1 MSLPPNF
8 GQAFDLSSLT
18 KPKVDPTTPLPGI
31 EVSVE
36 NLSSDILPL
45 SLVRPVIVLMWSPR
59 SAESVEMIKVL
70 GKLQIDF
77 KEAFALARVD
87 IEAHPQVAQAF
98 QTKAVPYAV
107 AIIAEQMVPLFEQ
120 SYPEAQVRMVIDKV
134 LTLASEQGIGQ
145 APVEQ
150 MEAEEIEAMEALEAG
165 NYVAAEA
172 AYKKWLSRKP
182 SENLAK
188 LGLAQTQLL
197 MRTEGSDLDTVISE
211 STKNPGD
218 IALQLKAAD
227 VEMVNGGVEAAFT
240 RLLHAVRATSGDDRT
255 KVKNHLLNLF
265 ALVDPSDPRLV
276 AARKE
281 LASAL
286 FSEKH

>member
-18 KPKVDPTTPLPGI
+18 KPKVDPSIPMPGI

-59 SAESVEMIKVL
+59 SAESVEMVKVL
-70 GKLQIDF
+70 GKLEVDY
-77 KEAFALARVD
+77 KVAFSLARVD

-98 QTKAVPYAV
+98 QTKSIPYAV

-165 NYVAAEA
+165 DYVAAEA
-172 AYKKWLSRKP
+172 AYKKWVSRKP
-182 SENLAK
+182 AENLAK

-197 MRTEGSDLDTVISE
+197 IRTEGLDLDTVISE
-211 STKNPGD
+211 STKNPND
-218 IALQLKAAD
+218 ITLQLKAAD
-227 VEMVNGGVEAAFT
+227 VEIVNGGVEAAFT
-240 RLLHAVRATSGDDRT
+240 RLVHAVRATSGDERA
-255 KVKNHLLNLF
+255 KVKDHLLNLF

-286 FSEKH
+286 F

>member
-18 KPKVDPTTPLPGI
+18 KPKVDPTIPIPGI

-59 SAESVEMIKVL
+59 SAESVEMVKIL
-70 GKLQIDF
+70 GKLESDY
-77 KEAFALARVD
+77 KAAFSLARVD

-98 QTKAVPYAV
+98 QTKSIPYAV
-107 AIIAEQMVPLFEQ
+107 AIISEQMVPLFEQ

-182 SENLAK
+182 AENLAK

-197 MRTEGSDLDTVISE
+197 MRTEGLDLNQVIDE
-211 STKNPGD
+211 STKNPTD

-240 RLLHAVRATSGDDRT
+240 RLLHAVRATAGDDRN
-255 KVKNHLLNLF
+255 KVKDHLLNLF

-286 FSEKH
+286 F

>member
-18 KPKVDPTTPLPGI
+18 KPKVDPSVPLPGI

-36 NLSSDILPL
+36 NLSSDILPM

-59 SAESVEMIKVL
+59 SAESVEMVKLL
-70 GKLQIDF
+70 GKLEIDY

-98 QTKAVPYAV
+98 QTKSIPYAV

-120 SYPEAQVRMVIDKV
+120 PYPEAQVKMVLDKV
-134 LTLASEQGIGQ
+134 LTLASEQGVGQ

-150 MEAEEIEAMEALEAG
+150 MEPEEAEAMDALEVG
-165 NYVAAEA
+165 DYIAAEA

-182 SENLAK
+182 AESLAK

-197 MRTEGSDLDTVISE
+197 IRTEGLELNAVLDE
-211 STKNPGD
+211 STKNPSD
-218 IALQLKAAD
+218 IALQLRAAD
-227 VEMVNGGVEAAFT
+227 VEIVNGGVEAAFT
-240 RLLHAVRATSGDDRT
+240 RLLHAVRATSGDDRA
-255 KVKNHLLNLF
+255 KIKDHLLNLF
-265 ALVDPSDPRLV
+265 ALVDQSDPRLV

-286 FSEKH
+286 F

>member
-18 KPKVDPTTPLPGI
+18 KPKVDPSIPLPGI

-45 SLVRPVIVLMWSPR
+45 SLVRPVIVVMWSPR
-59 SAESVEMIKVL
+59 SAESAEMVKVL
-70 GKLQIDF
+70 GKLEVDYKQ
-77 KEAFALARVD
+77 AFALARVD

-98 QTKAVPYAV
+98 QTKSIPYAV

-120 SYPEAQVRMVIDKV
+120 TYPEAQVRMVIDKV

-150 MEAEEIEAMEALEAG
+150 MEAEEIEALEALEAG
-165 NYVAAEA
+165 NYDAAEV

-188 LGLAQTQLL
+188 IGLAQTQLL
-197 MRTEGSDLDTVISE
+197 IRTEGLELDAVISE

-227 VEMVNGGVEAAFT
+227 VEIVNGGVEAAFT
-240 RLLHAVRATSGDDRT
+240 RLLHAVRATAGDDRA
-255 KVKNHLLNLF
+255 KVKDHLLNLF

-286 FSEKH
+286 F

>member
-59 SAESVEMIKVL
+59 SAESIEMIKVL
-70 GKLQIDF
+70 GKLEIDY
-77 KEAFALARVD
+77 KGAFALARVD

-120 SYPEAQVRMVIDKV
+120 SYPEAQVRMVMDKV

-150 MEAEEIEAMEALEAG
+150 MEAEEIEAMDALEAG

-197 MRTEGSDLDTVISE
+197 MRTEGLELSEVIDQSAL
-211 STKNPGD
+211 NPSD

-227 VEMVNGGVEAAFT
+227 VEIVNGGVEAAFA
-240 RLLHAVRATSGDDRT
+240 RLIQAVRTTSGDERT
-255 KVKNHLLNLF
+255 KVKDHLLNLF
-265 ALVDPSDPRLV
+265 ALVDQSDPRLV

-286 FSEKH
+286 F

>member
-18 KPKVDPTTPLPGI
+18 KPKVDPSTPMPGI

-36 NLSSDILPL
+36 NLSSEILPL

-59 SAESVEMIKVL
+59 SPESAEMVKVF
-70 GKLQIDF
+70 GKLQEDY
-77 KEAFALARVD
+77 KQSFALARVD

-98 QTKAVPYAV
+98 QTKTIPYAV

-120 SYPEAQVRMVIDKV
+120 AYPEAQLRMVLDKV
-134 LTLASEQGIGQ
+134 LTLASEQGVGQ
-145 APVEQ
+145 APIEQ

-165 NYVAAEA
+165 NYRAAET

-197 MRTEGSDLDTVISE
+197 MRTEGLDLNQVIGE
-211 STKNPGD
+211 STNNPGD

-227 VEMVNGGVEAAFT
+227 VEIVNGGVEAAFT
-240 RLLHAVRATSGDDRT
+240 RLLHAVRATTGDDRT
-255 KVKNHLLNLF
+255 RVKDHLLNLF

-286 FSEKH
+286 F

>member
-18 KPKVDPTTPLPGI
+18 KPKADPSVPMPGI

-36 NLSSDILPL
+36 NLSNDILPL

-59 SAESVEMIKVL
+59 SPESVEMVKVL
-70 GKLQIDF
+70 GKLEKDY

-98 QTKAVPYAV
+98 QTKSIPYAV

-120 SYPEAQVRMVIDKV
+120 AYPEAQVRMFLDKV
-134 LTLASEQGIGQ
+134 LTLASEQGVGA
-145 APVEQ
+145 APIEQ
-150 MEAEEIEAMEALEAG
+150 MEAEEIEAMEALESG
-165 NYVAAEA
+165 NFVAAEA
-172 AYKKWLSRKP
+172 AYRKWLARKP

-197 MRTEGSDLDTVISE
+197 IRTEGLELNVILDQ
-211 STKNPGD
+211 STKNPSD
-218 IALQLKAAD
+218 IDLQLKAAD
-227 VEMVNGGVEAAFT
+227 VEIVNGGVEAAFT
-240 RLLHAVRATSGDDRT
+240 RLLHAVRATTGDDRT
-255 KVKNHLLNLF
+255 KVKDHLINLF
-265 ALVDPSDPRLV
+265 LLVDQSDPRLV

-286 FSEKH
+286 F

>member
-18 KPKVDPTTPLPGI
+18 KPKVDTSVPMPGLK
-31 EVSVE
+31 VSVE
-36 NLSSDILPL
+36 NLSSEILPL
-45 SLVRPVIVLMWSPR
+45 SLVRPVIVVMWSPR
-59 SAESVEMIKVL
+59 SAESAEMVKVL
-70 GKLQIDF
+70 GKLEVDYKQ
-77 KEAFALARVD
+77 AFALASVD
-87 IEAHPQVAQAF
+87 IEAHPQVGQAF
-98 QTKAVPYAV
+98 QTKSIPYAV

-150 MEAEEIEAMEALEAG
+150 MEAEEIEALEALEAG
-165 NYVAAEA
+165 NYLAAEV

-188 LGLAQTQLL
+188 IGLAQTQLL
-197 MRTEGSDLDTVISE
+197 IRTEGLELEAVISE

-227 VEMVNGGVEAAFT
+227 VEIVNGGVEAAFT
-240 RLLHAVRATSGDDRT
+240 RLLHAVRATAGDDRA
-255 KVKNHLLNLF
+255 KVKDHLLNLF

-286 FSEKH
+286 F

>member
-18 KPKVDPTTPLPGI
+18 KPKVDTSLPMPGI
-31 EVSVE
+31 EVTVE
-36 NLSSDILPL
+36 KLSTDILPL

-59 SAESVEMIKVL
+59 SKESADMVTTL
-70 GKLQIDF
+70 GKLETEY
-77 KEAFALARVD
+77 KTSWSLARVNID
-87 IEAHPQVAQAF
+87 THPEVAQAF
-98 QTKAVPYAV
+98 QTKNVPYAV

-120 SYPEAQVRMVIDKV
+120 PYPEAQIRMVLDKV
-134 LTLASEQGIGQ
+134 LTLAAEQGVGE
-145 APVEQ
+145 APIEQ
-150 MEAEEIEAMEALEAG
+150 LEPEEIEAMDALEAG

-172 AYKKWLSRKP
+172 AYKKWLTRKP

-197 MRTEGSDLDTVISE
+197 MRTEGLDLNTVIAE
-211 STKNPGD
+211 SMADPTSID
-218 IALQLKAAD
+218 LQLQAAD
-227 VEMVNGGVEAAFT
+227 VEMVNGGVEAAYT
-240 RLLHAVRATSGDDRT
+240 RLIHAVKVTTGEDRT
-255 KVKNHLLNLF
+255 KVKNHLLELF
-265 ALVDPSDPRLV
+265 ALVDASDPRLV

-286 FSEKH
+286 F

>member
-18 KPKVDPTTPLPGI
+18 KPKVDPSIPMPGI

-59 SAESVEMIKVL
+59 SAESVEMVKVL
-70 GKLQIDF
+70 GKLEVDY
-77 KEAFALARVD
+77 KVAFSLARVD

-98 QTKAVPYAV
+98 QTKSIPYAV

-165 NYVAAEA
+165 DYVAAEA

-182 SENLAK
+182 AENLAK

-197 MRTEGSDLDTVISE
+197 IRTEGLELDAVISE
-211 STKNPGD
+211 STKNPSD

-227 VEMVNGGVEAAFT
+227 VEIVNGGVEAAFT
-240 RLLHAVRATSGDDRT
+240 RLVHAVRATSGDERA
-255 KVKNHLLNLF
+255 KVKDHLLNLF

-286 FSEKH
+286 F

>member
-18 KPKVDPTTPLPGI
+18 KPKVDPSVPMPGI

-59 SAESVEMIKVL
+59 SPESVEMVKVL
-70 GKLQIDF
+70 GKLEGDY

-98 QTKAVPYAV
+98 QTKSIPYAV

-120 SYPEAQVRMVIDKV
+120 SYPEAQVRMVLDKV
-134 LTLASEQGIGQ
+134 LTLASEQGVGA

-165 NYVAAEA
+165 NFVAAEA
-172 AYKKWLSRKP
+172 AYKKWLARKP
-182 SENLAK
+182 AENLAK

-197 MRTEGSDLDTVISE
+197 IRTEGLELNTVLDE
-211 STKNPGD
+211 STKYPSD

-227 VEMVNGGVEAAFT
+227 VEIVNGGVEAAFT
-240 RLLHAVRATSGDDRT
+240 RLLHAVRATSGDDRAR
-255 KVKNHLLNLF
+255 VKDHLLNLF

-286 FSEKH
+286 F

>member
-18 KPKVDPTTPLPGI
+18 KPKVDTSTPLPGI

-45 SLVRPVIVLMWSPR
+45 SLVRPVIVIMWSPR
-59 SAESVEMIKVL
+59 SKESVEMVNVL
-70 GKLQIDF
+70 GKLEIDY
-77 KEAFALARVD
+77 KEAFVLARVD

-98 QTKAVPYAV
+98 QTKSIPYAV

-120 SYPEAQVRMVIDKV
+120 AYPEAQVRMVMDKV

-150 MEAEEIEAMEALEAG
+150 MEVEEIEAMEALEAG
-165 NYVAAEA
+165 NYVAAEE

-197 MRTEGSDLDTVISE
+197 IRTEGLDLEVVIDE

-218 IALQLKAAD
+218 ISLQLKAAD
-227 VEMVNGGVEAAFT
+227 VEIVNGGVEAAFT
-240 RLLHAVRATSGDDRT
+240 RLLHAVRATTVDDRA
-255 KVKNHLLNLF
+255 KVKDHLLKLF
-265 ALVDPSDPRLV
+265 ALVDPNDPRLV
-276 AARKE
+276 SARKE

-286 FSEKH
+286 F

>member
-18 KPKVDPTTPLPGI
+18 KPKVDPSVPLPGI

-36 NLSSDILPL
+36 NLSSEILPL
-45 SLVRPVIVLMWSPR
+45 SLVRAVIVVMWSPR
-59 SAESVEMIKVL
+59 SPESVEMVKIL
-70 GKLQIDF
+70 GKLELDYKQT
-77 KEAFALARVD
+77 FALARVD
-87 IEAHPQVAQAF
+87 IEAHPQVGQAF
-98 QTKAVPYAV
+98 QTKSIPYAV

-134 LTLASEQGIGQ
+134 LTLASEQGVGQ
-145 APVEQ
+145 APVES

-165 NYVAAEA
+165 NFVAAEA

-182 SENLAK
+182 NENLAK

-197 MRTEGSDLDTVISE
+197 MRTDGLQLDDVIAE
-211 STKNPGD
+211 STSNPTD
-218 IALQLKAAD
+218 ITLQLKAAD
-227 VEMVNGGVEAAFT
+227 VEIVNGGVEAAFT
-240 RLLHAVRATSGDDRT
+240 RLLHAVRATSGEDRT
-255 KVKNHLLNLF
+255 KVKDHLLNLF
-265 ALVDPSDPRLV
+265 SLIDQSDPRLV

-286 FSEKH
+286 F

>member
-18 KPKVDPTTPLPGI
+18 KPKVDPSVPLPGI

-36 NLSSDILPL
+36 NLSSQILPL
-45 SLVRPVIVLMWSPR
+45 SLVRAVIVVMWSPR
-59 SAESVEMIKVL
+59 SSESVEMVKIL
-70 GKLQIDF
+70 GKLELDYKQT
-77 KEAFALARVD
+77 FALARVD
-87 IEAHPQVAQAF
+87 IEAHPQVGQAF
-98 QTKAVPYAV
+98 QTKSIPYAV

-134 LTLASEQGIGQ
+134 LTLASEQGVGQ
-145 APVEQ
+145 APVES

-165 NYVAAEA
+165 NFLAAEA
-172 AYKKWLSRKP
+172 AYKKWLLRKP
-182 SENLAK
+182 GENLAK

-197 MRTEGSDLDTVISE
+197 MRTDGLILDDVIDE
-211 STKNPGD
+211 STKNPTD

-227 VEMVNGGVEAAFT
+227 VEIVNGGVEAAFT
-240 RLLHAVRATSGDDRT
+240 RLLHAIRATSGEDRT
-255 KVKNHLLNLF
+255 KVKDHLLNLF
-265 ALVDPSDPRLV
+265 SLVDQSDPRLV

-286 FSEKH
+286 F

>member
-18 KPKVDPTTPLPGI
+18 KPKVNPSEPLPGI

-36 NLSSDILPL
+36 NLSTEILPL
-45 SLVRPVIVLMWSPR
+45 SLVRPVIVVMWSPR
-59 SAESVEMIKVL
+59 SPESVEMVKTL
-70 GKLQIDF
+70 GKLELDYKQ
-77 KEAFALARVD
+77 AFAVARVD
-87 IEAHPQVAQAF
+87 IEAHPQVGQAF
-98 QTKAVPYAV
+98 QTKSIPYAV

-134 LTLASEQGIGQ
+134 LTLALEQGVGQ
-145 APVEQ
+145 PPVES
-150 MEAEEIEAMEALEAG
+150 MEAEEIEAMDALEAG
-165 NYVAAEA
+165 NFVAAEA

-182 SENLAK
+182 NENLAK

-197 MRTEGSDLDTVISE
+197 MRTEGLQLDDVIAE
-211 STKNPGD
+211 STSNPTD
-218 IALQLKAAD
+218 VTLQLKAAD
-227 VEMVNGGVEAAFT
+227 VEIVNGGVEAAFT
-240 RLLHAVRATSGDDRT
+240 RLLHAVRATSGEDRT
-255 KVKNHLLNLF
+255 KVKDHLLNLF
-265 ALVDPSDPRLV
+265 SLVDQSDPRLV

-286 FSEKH
+286 F

>member
-18 KPKVDPTTPLPGI
+18 KPKVDPATPLPGI

-36 NLSSDILPL
+36 NLSTDILPL
-45 SLVRPVIVLMWSPR
+45 SLVRPVIVVMWSPR
-59 SAESVEMIKVL
+59 SAESAEMVKVL
-70 GKLQIDF
+70 GKLEVDYKQ
-77 KEAFALARVD
+77 AFALARVD
-87 IEAHPQVAQAF
+87 IEAHPQVGQAF
-98 QTKAVPYAV
+98 QTKSIPYAV

-120 SYPEAQVRMVIDKV
+120 TYPEAQVRMVLDKV

-150 MEAEEIEAMEALEAG
+150 MEPEEIEALEALEAG
-165 NYVAAEA
+165 NYLAAET

-188 LGLAQTQLL
+188 IGLAQTQLL
-197 MRTEGSDLDTVISE
+197 IRTEGLELDTVIAE

-227 VEMVNGGVEAAFT
+227 VEIVNGGVEAAFT
-240 RLLHAVRATSGDDRT
+240 RLLHAVRATSADDRS
-255 KVKNHLLNLF
+255 KVKDHLLNLF

-286 FSEKH
+286 F

>member
-59 SAESVEMIKVL
+59 SAESFEMIKVL
-70 GKLQIDF
+70 GKLEVDY
-77 KEAFALARVD
+77 KGAFALARVD

-120 SYPEAQVRMVIDKV
+120 SYPEAQVRMVMDKV

-150 MEAEEIEAMEALEAG
+150 MEPEEIEAMDALEAG

-197 MRTEGSDLDTVISE
+197 MRTEGLELSEVIDQSAL
-211 STKNPGD
+211 NPSD

-227 VEMVNGGVEAAFT
+227 VEIVNGGVEAAFA
-240 RLLHAVRATSGDDRT
+240 RLIHAVRATSGDERT
-255 KVKNHLLNLF
+255 KVKDHLLNLF
-265 ALVDPSDPRLV
+265 ALVDQSDPRLV

-286 FSEKH
+286 F

>member
-18 KPKVDPTTPLPGI
+18 KPKVDPSIPLPGI

-45 SLVRPVIVLMWSPR
+45 SLVRPVIVVMWSPR
-59 SAESVEMIKVL
+59 STESAEMVKVL
-70 GKLQIDF
+70 GKLEVDYKQ
-77 KEAFALARVD
+77 AFALARVD

-98 QTKAVPYAV
+98 QTKSIPYAV

-120 SYPEAQVRMVIDKV
+120 TYPEAQVRMVIDKV

-150 MEAEEIEAMEALEAG
+150 MEAEEIEALEALEAG
-165 NYVAAEA
+165 NYDAAEV

-182 SENLAK
+182 AENLAK
-188 LGLAQTQLL
+188 IGLAQTQLL
-197 MRTEGSDLDTVISE
+197 IRTEGLELDAVISE

-227 VEMVNGGVEAAFT
+227 VEIVNGGVEAAFT
-240 RLLHAVRATSGDDRT
+240 RLLHAVRATAGDDRA
-255 KVKNHLLNLF
+255 KVKDHLLNLF

-286 FSEKH
+286 F

>member
-18 KPKVDPTTPLPGI
+18 KPKVDPSTPMAGI

-36 NLSSDILPL
+36 NLSSEILPL

-59 SAESVEMIKVL
+59 SPESVEMIKVL
-70 GKLQIDF
+70 GKLEIDY
-77 KEAFALARVD
+77 KEAFSLARVD

-98 QTKAVPYAV
+98 QTKTVPYAV

-134 LTLASEQGIGQ
+134 LTLASEQGVGQ
-145 APVEQ
+145 APAEHL
-150 MEAEEIEAMEALEAG
+150 EAEEIEAMEALEAG
-165 NYVAAEA
+165 EYAAAEV

-182 SENLAK
+182 AENLAK

-197 MRTEGSDLDTVISE
+197 IRTEGLELNQVIDE
-211 STKNPGD
+211 STKNPTD

-240 RLLHAVRATSGDDRT
+240 RLLHAVRATAGDDRN
-255 KVKNHLLNLF
+255 KVKDHLLNLF

-286 FSEKH
+286 F

>member
-18 KPKVDPTTPLPGI
+18 KPKVDPSIPMPGI

-36 NLSSDILPL
+36 NLSSEILPL
-45 SLVRPVIVLMWSPR
+45 SLVRPVIVLMWSAR
-59 SAESVEMIKVL
+59 SPESVEMVKVL
-70 GKLQIDF
+70 GKLENEYKQ
-77 KEAFALARVD
+77 AFALARVD
-87 IEAHPQVAQAF
+87 IEVHPQVAQAF
-98 QTKAVPYAV
+98 QTKNIPYAV

-120 SYPEAQVRMVIDKV
+120 SYPEAQVRMVLDKV
-134 LTLASEQGIGQ
+134 LTLASEQGVGQ

-165 NYVAAEA
+165 DYTGAET
-172 AYKKWLSRKP
+172 AYKKWLARKP
-182 SENLAK
+182 SESLAK

-197 MRTEGSDLDTVISE
+197 MRTEGLDLNQVIEE
-211 STKNPGD
+211 STKNPSD
-218 IALQLKAAD
+218 IAMQLKAAD
-227 VEMVNGGVEAAFT
+227 VEIVNGGVEAAFT

-255 KVKNHLLNLF
+255 KVKDHLLNLF
-265 ALVDPSDPRLV
+265 ALVDPNDPRLV

-286 FSEKH
+286 F

>member
-18 KPKVDPTTPLPGI
+18 KPKVDPSIPLPGI

-45 SLVRPVIVLMWSPR
+45 SLVRPVIVLMWSVR
-59 SAESVEMIKVL
+59 SPESVEMV
-70 GKLQIDF
+70 KLLAKLEGDYKQS
-77 KEAFALARVD
+77 FALARVD

-98 QTKAVPYAV
+98 QTKNIPYAV

-120 SYPEAQVRMVIDKV
+120 SYPEAQVRMVLDKV
-134 LTLASEQGIGQ
+134 LTLASEQGVGQ

-165 NYVAAEA
+165 DYIAAEA
-172 AYKKWLSRKP
+172 AYKKWLARKP
-182 SENLAK
+182 SESLAK

-197 MRTEGSDLDTVISE
+197 MRTEGLDLNQVIEE
-211 STKNPGD
+211 STKNPSD
-218 IALQLKAAD
+218 IAMQLKAAD
-227 VEMVNGGVEAAFT
+227 VEIVNGGVEAAFT

-255 KVKNHLLNLF
+255 KVKDHLLNLF
-265 ALVDPSDPRLV
+265 ALVDPNDPRLV

-286 FSEKH
+286 F